1 MNIVLLSDI
10 QKDEAKSALL
20 NLAVRILSLKAK
32 TSSEDPDAILSSSTN
47 SKGTCDKKDFEK
59 FLDQQGQS

>member
-1 MNIVLLSDI
+1 MNIVLSTDI

-20 NLAVRILSLKAK
+20 NLAVRILSLIAKA
-32 TSSEDPDAILSSSTN
+32 SSEDLDTILSSSTN

-59 FLDQQGQS
+59 FLDQRGQS